1 MIFSFDIFIYVIL
14 QTFAACKLK
23 IEVCTNHVKVSK
35 IIANL
40 KNSYF
45 VFFNNVYDMIR
56 KSLIFKDEKRS

>member
-14 QTFAACKLK
+14 QTFAACILK
-23 IEVCTNHVKVSK
+23 IELCTNHVKVAK
-35 IIANL
+35 ITANL

-45 VFFNNVYDMIR
+45 VFFSDVYDMIR